1 MVRMP
6 SGESLGVS
14 CCWRGGRRWSAVS
27 QDGEFT
33 RVSTKSFWPITR
45 FGLGG
50 SIPAIRQGR
59 QRRSERS
66 RRRQTGGQ
74 EAETNRLR
82 PLSTKPLPTA
92 ATRRRALASGHLA
105 VVREADPGRTFLTE
119 DAVLPVHGEVLGAGS
134 PP

>member
-1 MVRMP
+1 MVRRLA
-6 SGESLGVS
+6 S
-14 CCWRGGRRWSAVS
+14 RWVHQSIYQLVLADNAFRS
-27 QDGEFT
+27 
-33 RVSTKSFWPITR
+33 WR

-74 EAETNRLR
+74 EAEKNRLR

-92 ATRRRALASGHLA
+92 ATRRRALALGHLA
-105 VVREADPGRTFLTE
+105 VVREADPGRTVLTE